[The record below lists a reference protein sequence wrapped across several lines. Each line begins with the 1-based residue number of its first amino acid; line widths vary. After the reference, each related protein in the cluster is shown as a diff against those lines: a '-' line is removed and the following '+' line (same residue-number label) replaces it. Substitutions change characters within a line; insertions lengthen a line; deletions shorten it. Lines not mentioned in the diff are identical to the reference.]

1 MLDKKDAMSA
11 IASYRMESTLRGV
24 DLNLLTVFD
33 AVMQEQNITRAA
45 HNLGMS
51 QPAVSNAVARLK
63 VMFNDELFMRQG
75 RGIQPTQRAR
85 QLFGPIRQAL
95 QLIRNELPSSVFT
108 PKPQRVCLSSRSAVL
123 AIYALLLRSWHR
135 LMN

>member
-1 MLDKKDAMSA
+1 MLDKRRNECHCELPYGKHPPRRRPKSV
-11 IASYRMESTLRGV
+11 IR
-24 DLNLLTVFD
+24 FD
-33 AVMQEQNITRAA
+33 AVMQEQNIMRAA

-75 RGIQPTQRAR
+75 CGIQPTQRAR
-85 QLFGPIRQAL
+85 QQFGPIRQAL
-95 QLIRNELPSSVFT
+95 QLIRNELPSSVLHR
-108 PKPQRVCLSSRSAVL
+108 KPQRVCLSSRSAVL